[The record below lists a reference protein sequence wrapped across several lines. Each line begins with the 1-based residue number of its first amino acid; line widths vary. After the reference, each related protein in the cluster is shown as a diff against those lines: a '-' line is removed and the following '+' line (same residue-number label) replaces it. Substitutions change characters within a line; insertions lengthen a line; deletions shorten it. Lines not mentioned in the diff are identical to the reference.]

1 MRPLARILLAASLA
15 VLRPAHGQDAAPPT
29 TTTTAL
35 RIMDVVAAAGTAFAF
50 PAQLAYSAPDQG
62 IDVERQKA
70 AEAQVA
76 AWRAERTLPL
86 PEVPGDRVVEL
97 AGTLDWPL
105 AGSPDRRDK
114 R

>member
-1 MRPLARILLAASLA
+1 VRPLARILLAASLA
-15 VLRPAHGQDAAPPT
+15 VLRSAHGQDAAPPT
-29 TTTTAL
+29 TTTTAPE
-35 RIMDVVAAAGTAFAF
+35 VADESVGLET
-50 PAQLAYSAPDQG
+50 PRSTM
-62 IDVERQKA
+62 
-70 AEAQVA
+70 A